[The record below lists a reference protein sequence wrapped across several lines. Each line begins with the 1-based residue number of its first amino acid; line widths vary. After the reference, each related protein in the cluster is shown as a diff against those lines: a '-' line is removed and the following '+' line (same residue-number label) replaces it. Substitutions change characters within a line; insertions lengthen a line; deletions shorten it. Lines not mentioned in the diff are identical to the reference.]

1 MSLHK
6 QGVLRRSSID
16 PRTVLLSVLVI
27 NAVALSHGHLPTLLI
42 SIAFSSIALATVK
55 PHYGLICLCA
65 FALSYLGYWGLLQLP
80 GSTFFAFSAAIF
92 SWLSRFVISM
102 SIGAFGLLTL
112 TPSTL
117 TSALRDLRL
126 PGWATIPPA
135 VFLRVLPIIVA
146 EAKAIRD
153 AMVLRGLQPGV
164 KSWFTQPT
172 QSSAMLI
179 IPLLGAV
186 VRAGDELAA
195 SALVRG
201 LGGPTSPTTTADLSF
216 KLVDA
221 TAIAGLGLVVAS
233 VWLPTEV
240 HL

>member
-1 MSLHK
+1 
-6 QGVLRRSSID
+6 
-16 PRTVLLSVLVI
+16 
-27 NAVALSHGHLPTLLI
+27 
-42 SIAFSSIALATVK
+42 
-55 PHYGLICLCA
+55 
-65 FALSYLGYWGLLQLP
+65 
-80 GSTFFAFSAAIF
+80 
-92 SWLSRFVISM
+92 
-102 SIGAFGLLTL
+102 
-112 TPSTL
+112 
-117 TSALRDLRL
+117 
-126 PGWATIPPA
+126 
-135 VFLRVLPIIVA
+135 VLPIIVA

-164 KSWFTQPT
+164 KSWITQPT

-201 LGGPTSPTTTADLSF
+201 LGGPTRPTTTADLSF

-221 TAIAGLGLVVAS
+221 TALAGLGLIVAS

>member
-1 MSLHK
+1 MSLQK

-55 PHYGLICLCA
+55 PHYGLICLFA

-117 TSALRDLRL
+117 TSALRDLCL

-135 VFLRVLPIIVA
+135 VFLRVFADHRGRSQSHPRCHGPSGSPAWSKKLDHTAHTIVRDVDHPL
-146 EAKAIRD
+146 IRC
-153 AMVLRGLQPGV
+153 RRPR
-164 KSWFTQPT
+164 W
-172 QSSAMLI
+172 
-179 IPLLGAV
+179 
-186 VRAGDELAA
+186 
-195 SALVRG
+195 
-201 LGGPTSPTTTADLSF
+201 
-216 KLVDA
+216 
-221 TAIAGLGLVVAS
+221 
-233 VWLPTEV
+233 
-240 HL
+240 

>member
-1 MSLHK
+1 MTL
-6 QGVLRRSSID
+6 QQQVGLRRSAID
-16 PRTVLLSVLVI
+16 PRTILLSVLVT
-27 NAVALSHGHLPTLLI
+27 NAVVLSHGHLPTLLI
-42 SIAFSSIALATVK
+42 SIVFSAIALATVK
-55 PHYGLICLCA
+55 PHYGLISLSA

-80 GSTFFAFSAAIF
+80 GSAFFAFTAATF

-126 PGWATIPPA
+126 PGWVTIPPA
-135 VFLRVLPIIVA
+135 VFLRVLPIIVT

-153 AMVLRGLQPGV
+153 AVVLRGLQPGV
-164 KSWFTQPT
+164 KSWFTKPAQA
-172 QSSAMLI
+172 SAMLI
-179 IPLLGAV
+179 IPMLGAV

-201 LGGPTSPTTTADLSF
+201 LGGPTRPTTTANLSF
-216 KLVDA
+216 RYVDA
-221 TAIAGLGLVVAS
+221 IAMIGLCLVVVS

-240 HL
+240 YA